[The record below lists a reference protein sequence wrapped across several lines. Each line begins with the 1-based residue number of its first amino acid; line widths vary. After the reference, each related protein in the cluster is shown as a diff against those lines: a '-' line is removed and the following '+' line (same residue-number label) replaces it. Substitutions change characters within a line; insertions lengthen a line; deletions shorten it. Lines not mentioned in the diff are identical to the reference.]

1 MKEKG
6 KRSHIL
12 CKKGQKKR
20 DHKKRRTCICYFII
34 TYSPNDL
41 YEMSLLS

>member
-20 DHKKRRTCICYFII
+20 DHKKKKNVYML
-34 TYSPNDL
+34 L
-41 YEMSLLS
+41 YNYLQSK